1 MVKVP
6 FHSPLPVS
14 PTTVFAHYRC
24 RATAHYLGR
33 LGRTASVPLLHTF
46 QRSLS
51 RSGPSGSAWRGR
63 QRVPKSPVSSLPLLA
78 GVITASVSSPVSSL
92 PVSSLPLLDHPGAA
106 EVNNIFVWMWNGQDK
121 VCHSGLEP

>member
-1 MVKVP
+1 M
-6 FHSPLPVS
+6 HG
-14 PTTVFAHYRC
+14 
-24 RATAHYLGR
+24 LGP
-33 LGRTASVPLLHTF
+33 GLLHTF

-51 RSGPSGSAWRGR
+51 RSGPSGSSWCGR
-63 QRVPKSPVSSLPLLA
+63 QRVPKSPVSSLPLIA